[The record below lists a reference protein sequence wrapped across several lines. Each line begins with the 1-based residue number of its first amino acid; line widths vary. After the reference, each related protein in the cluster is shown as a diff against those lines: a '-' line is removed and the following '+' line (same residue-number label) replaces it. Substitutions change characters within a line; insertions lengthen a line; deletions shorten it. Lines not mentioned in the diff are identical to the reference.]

1 MSGISAPQWT
11 AIILFAAGTVGV
23 IIRWLWVRFWQRFDG
38 MHDAIHH
45 PEGALASIRKDLAAI
60 VERFNKY
67 TPREQ
72 LDMQIAELGE
82 QMREA
87 NSERKSERDQSE
99 QRILSTLREMHRENK
114 TETAQVRAEIGQI
127 HRRIDALLVQ
137 RSP

>member
-1 MSGISAPQWT
+1 MTGISAPQWT

-45 PEGALASIRKDLAAI
+45 PEGALAAIRKDLAGI
-60 VERFNKY
+60 IERFTKY

-72 LDMQIAELGE
+72 LDMQIAELGA
-82 QMREA
+82 QLKEA
-87 NSERKSERDQSE
+87 GSERSQSE

-114 TETAQVRAEIGQI
+114 AEISEIRSEVGQI

-137 RSP
+137 RGP